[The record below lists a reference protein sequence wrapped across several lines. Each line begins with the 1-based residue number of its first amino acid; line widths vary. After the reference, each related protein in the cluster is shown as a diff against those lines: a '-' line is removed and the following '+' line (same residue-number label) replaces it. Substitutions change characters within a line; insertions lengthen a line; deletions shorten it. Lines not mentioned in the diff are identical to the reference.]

1 MSEPLTTKLINGFT
15 VLAKK
20 DKDGEI
26 WPLQFANRTQAQKA
40 CDKNPGF
47 QVRQFR
53 GRPFYAMLLEETNYE
68 E

>member
-1 MSEPLTTKLINGFT
+1 MPITTKLNNGFT

-20 DKDGEI
+20 DKDGKV
-26 WPLQFANRTQAQKA
+26 WPLTFANWTQAQNA

-53 GRPFYAMLLEETNYE
+53 GRPFYAMLLEQEVSHE
-68 E
+68 